1 MICPCCKLTGPHK
14 AMGTGCIPALRA
26 RIAELEAEVEAAYM
40 RGCEVSE
47 KSWRRDGA
55 EAALRWAAEEL
66 RRAGFYYVPYYYDQ
80 ELVDRGLKALL
91 EEK

>member
-55 EAALRWAAEEL
+55 EAALRWAWEQ
-66 RRAGFYYVPYYYDQ
+66 GVCYDFPGTEQ
-80 ELVDRGLKALL
+80 EWVGSGITALL
-91 EEK
+91 GEGK

>member
-1 MICPCCKLTGPHK
+1 
-14 AMGTGCIPALRA
+14 MGTGCIPALRA

-55 EAALRWAAEEL
+55 EAALRWAWDWIYETEH
-66 RRAGFYYVPYYYDQ
+66 GKEVFIQ
-80 ELVDRGLKALL
+80 RGLKALL
-91 EEK
+91 GNNETNTNNQGEINA